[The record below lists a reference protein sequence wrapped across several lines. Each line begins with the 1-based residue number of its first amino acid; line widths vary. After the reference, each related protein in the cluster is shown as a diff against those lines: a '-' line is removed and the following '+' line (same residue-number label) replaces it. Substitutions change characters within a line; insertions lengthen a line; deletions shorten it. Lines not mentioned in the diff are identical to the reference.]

1 MTEKRCNCTAKQNDF
16 IKAEIIET
24 QLVVTEVTSKIQHI
38 VDSPLKELEAP
49 IKCDDQMKLLVDSSE
64 QINNRRQGMNNFFWA
79 INAALVTGYFG
90 LFSIML
96 KQGDKL
102 HVFIVLAAFA
112 VLSII
117 GQLFCDRWA
126 ATIRNYAAI
135 SRSKIALIQ
144 ALERKTEYRI
154 FSCQYDLLPHF
165 GYKSQTVLEAGQ
177 AELCINIHR
186 VICGVSVLACTL
198 LTPYLP

>member
-1 MTEKRCNCTAKQNDF
+1 MTEKRCKCTPKQNDF
-16 IKAEIIET
+16 IKAEIIEM
-24 QLVVTEVTSKIQHI
+24 QLVVTEVTSNIEHI
-38 VDSPLKELEAP
+38 VDSPLKELEAQ
-49 IKCDDQMKLLVDSSE
+49 IKCDDLKLLVDSSE

-102 HVFIVLAAFA
+102 HIFIVLAAFL

-117 GQLFCDRWA
+117 GQLFCDRWS

-165 GYKSQTVLEAGQ
+165 GYKSQTVLESGH
-177 AELCINIHR
+177 AEICINIHR
-186 VICGVSVLACTL
+186 VICGASTLACVL
-198 LTPYLP
+198 SSPYLP